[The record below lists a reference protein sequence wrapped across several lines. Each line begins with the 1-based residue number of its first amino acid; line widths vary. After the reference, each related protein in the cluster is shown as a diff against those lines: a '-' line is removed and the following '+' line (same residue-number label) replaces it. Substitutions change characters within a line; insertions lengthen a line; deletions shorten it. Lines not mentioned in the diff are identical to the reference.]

1 MEGAAAPLTEE
12 TIDELTDLFQAF
24 KWLQKLQI
32 NSQGIK
38 DLEDAKCR
46 LLQYL
51 QDNYGLGQP
60 QHTSVSLVV
69 IAANFPYYSAITNMC
84 CSY

>member
-1 MEGAAAPLTEE
+1 MSKMEGCELSED
-12 TIDELTDLFQAF
+12 TITELTDLFQAF

-38 DLEDAKCR
+38 DLEEAKCR

-51 QDNYGLGQP
+51 QQNYGAGQ
-60 QHTSVSLVV
+60 HSSGSVSNQRLL
-69 IAANFPYYSAITNMC
+69 IPPFLQ
-84 CSY
+84 